1 MNNKIVGMLRIAA
14 VATLIAACSTNP
26 VTGKKELML
35 VGEGQELSIG
45 AQNYAP
51 MRQAEGGDYVM
62 DPALISYVQGVGQ
75 KVAAVS
81 DRELPYEFTVLNN
94 SVPNAWALPGGK
106 IAVNRGLLTELKSE
120 SELAAVLGHEV
131 VHAAA
136 RHSAQ
141 QMSRGMLLQ
150 GGMVAAQVA
159 ASDSEYGSLYVLGAN
174 LGAQLLMQRY
184 SREAELE
191 ADKYGMQYMQAA
203 GYDPKGAVNLQETFV
218 RMNERKDSG
227 WLGGLFASHPPSQER
242 LEANRR
248 RVAALPPGGDAG
260 VDRYRVALAKTVA
273 AKPAYDAYDT
283 GRKALADKRVD
294 QALSQADQAI
304 KLLPGEAHF
313 HALKGDAYLLK
324 KNYPAA
330 TQAYTDAISRNDN
343 FFYYHLQ
350 RGLIAE
356 RQRND
361 QAARADLE
369 TSIKLLPTG
378 PAHYA
383 LGKIAQR
390 SNQLDA
396 ARQHFAAAAGAEGEV
411 GQAATAALMRL
422 ELPQN
427 PGKYLRAQAGLDSQ
441 GMLAVAIGNP
451 TRVPVTAIAVQIEYV
466 DANGRAR
473 VLRRNLDGVLAAGQ
487 QAQLA
492 TGLGPFQSANQY
504 RVTIISAR
512 VRE

>member
-1 MNNKIVGMLRIAA
+1 MKHETIGMFWIAA
-14 VATLIAACSTNP
+14 VAFMTTACATNP
-26 VTGKKELML
+26 VTGRKELML

-51 MRQAEGGDYVM
+51 MRQAEGGDYAM
-62 DPALISYVQGVGQ
+62 DPGLVTYVQGVGER
-75 KVAAVS
+75 VAAVS
-81 DRELPYEFTVLNN
+81 DRKLPYEFTVLNN

-120 SELAAVLGHEV
+120 SELAAVIGHEV

-159 ASDSEYGSLYVLGAN
+159 ASDSEYGGLYVLGAN

-191 ADKYGMQYMQAA
+191 ADKYGIEYVQAA
-203 GYDPKGAVNLQETFV
+203 GYDPRGAVSLQETFV
-218 RMNERKDSG
+218 RMNERKDSS
-227 WLGGLFASHPPSQER
+227 WLAGLFASHPPSQER
-242 LEANRR
+242 LDANRK

-260 VDRYRVALAKTVA
+260 VDRYRAALATTVA
-273 AKPAYDAYDT
+273 AKPAYAAYDA

-294 QALSQADQAI
+294 VALTQAEQAI
-304 KLLPGEAHF
+304 KLVPGEAHF
-313 HALKGDAYLLK
+313 HALKGDVYLVQ

-330 TQAYTDAISRNDN
+330 TKAYTDAIARNDG

-369 TSIKLLPTG
+369 TSVKLLPTG
-378 PAHYA
+378 PAYYA

-390 SNQLDA
+390 ANQL
-396 ARQHFAAAAGAEGEV
+396 AAAKQYYAAASAAQGEV
-411 GQAATAALMRL
+411 GEAATASLMRL
-422 ELPQN
+422 ELPEN
-427 PGKYLRAQAGLDSQ
+427 PEKYLRAQVALDQQ
-441 GMLAVAIGNP
+441 GMLAVAIANP
-451 TRVPVTAIAVQIEYV
+451 TRVPVTGVAIQVQYV
-466 DANGRAR
+466 DAKGRTR
-473 VLRRNLDGVLAAGQ
+473 VLRRNLKGVLAAGE
-487 QAQLA
+487 QARLA
-492 TGLGPFQSANQY
+492 TGLGPFQNANQY
-504 RVTIISAR
+504 QVTITSAR
-512 VRE
+512 VGK